1 MKIPYLK
8 KKPELKSYHNVTW
21 EDNYSWIHQKNI
33 LEVLRDK
40 TKLDPEVKNYLD
52 EENSYAN
59 YHLKDTENLQK
70 KLFDEIK
77 GRIKLDD
84 ESLPY
89 KDHTY
94 EYWSKTTAVGNYS
107 IKLRKKI
114 DTDLVEE
121 IWNGDEEKKKLET
134 EYFGVGDLEV
144 SNNDKYLGYSLDIK
158 GSEYY
163 TIFIRDIKTN
173 EIITKEISETSGGI
187 TFSLD
192 DKYVFYSKLDQ
203 NHRARKIYR
212 HEIGNFNGQDELI
225 FEEKSEAFTVSIG
238 LSSDEKYYFI
248 NTSDHNTS
256 EQYYFG
262 VDEINIKPK
271 LIIKREK
278 GIIYSVSSWDSKFFN
293 HTNKDA
299 EDFKIDVSDSLEKQN
314 WKTFI
319 PPRDEVLIGGCTFLK
334 NWIIR
339 SETSNALDKL
349 FVKNISSGV
358 EEELIF
364 SNETVYVPGI
374 SLIQKDRD
382 TDNVYLGYSSPKTPS
397 RVYSYNLSTKTKK
410 LVKEQEIPSGH
421 NPEDYIVERVDY
433 KSHDGRLVPLTITR
447 HKKTK
452 IDGSANLLLYG
463 YGSYGSS
470 MSPNFSST
478 RLSLINRDII
488 WATAHIRGG
497 MEKGMKWWKE
507 GKLINKKNTFEDY
520 IHAAKYLIDNNYS
533 SKGKIIGMGGSAG
546 GLLMGAVVNQ
556 APELF
561 LGIIMAVPFVDS
573 LTTNL
578 DHSLPLTVGE
588 FDEFGNAKDI
598 KEHFD
603 YIFSYAPYNNI
614 KKMDYPHILITTSL
628 SANTL
633 AVTPEPHENT
643 IFLLWS
649 KLNGLNF
656 STILSLAINVRSSV
670 FINSE
675 KGKQNEFL
683 IDPLLKPFLGSA
695 TFPSNLSILLASI
708 TLNSFSEIFLSIS
721 CLSFTSFLFSLA
733 L

>member
-1 MKIPYLK
+1 MKVPYLK
-8 KKPELKSYHNVTW
+8 KKPEIKSCHNIAW

-40 TKLDPEVKNYLD
+40 TKLDPEVKKYLE
-52 EENSYAN
+52 EENSYAEH
-59 YHLKDTENLQK
+59 HLKNTKNLQK

-84 ESLPY
+84 ESLPF

-94 EYWSKTTAVGNYS
+94 EYWTKTTSIGNYS

-114 DTDLVEE
+114 NTDEIEE
-121 IWNGDEEKKKLET
+121 IWNGDEEKDKLKT
-134 EYFGVGDLEV
+134 EYFGVGDLGV
-144 SNNDKYLGYSLDIK
+144 SNNDKYLGYSLDTK

-163 TIFIRDIKTN
+163 TIFIRDIITKK
-173 EIITKEISETSGGI
+173 IITKEIPETSGSI

-192 DKYVFYSKLDQ
+192 DKYIFYSKLDE

-212 HEIGNFNGQDELI
+212 HEVGNFNDEDELI

-248 NTSDHNTS
+248 ITSDHNTS
-256 EQYYFG
+256 EQYYFA
-262 VDEINIKPK
+262 VNEKKPFPK
-271 LIIKREK
+271 LIMRRDK
-278 GIIYSVSSWDSKFFN
+278 GILYSVSSWNDKFYN

-299 EDFKIDVSDSLEKQN
+299 EDFKIDICDNLENQN
-314 WKTFI
+314 WKAFV
-319 PPRDEVLIGGCTFLK
+319 PPKNEVLIGGCTFLN

-349 FVKNISSGV
+349 FVKNVSTGT

-364 SNETVYVPGI
+364 SDENIYVPGI
-374 SLIQKDRD
+374 SLTQKDRN
-382 TDNVYLGYSSPKTPS
+382 TDDVYLGYSSPKTPS
-397 RVYSYNLSTKTKK
+397 RVYAYNLTNKSKK

-421 NPEDYIVERVDY
+421 NPDNYIVERVEY
-433 KSHDGRLVPLTITR
+433 KSHDGRLIPLTITR

-463 YGSYGSS
+463 YGSYGNS
-470 MSPNFSST
+470 MSPSFSST
-478 RLSLINRDII
+478 RLSLIDRDTI

-507 GKLINKKNTFEDY
+507 GKLTNKKNTFEDY
-520 IHAAKYLIDNNYS
+520 IHAAKYLIDNKYS

-546 GLLMGAVVNQ
+546 GLLMGAAVNQ

-588 FDEFGNAKDI
+588 FDEFGNAKEN

-603 YIFSYAPYNNI
+603 YIYSYAPYNNI

-628 SANTL
+628 SDNRVL
-633 AVTPEPHENT
+633 FDEPAKFTAKLRDYKTDNN
-643 IFLLWS
+643 LL
-649 KLNGLNF
+649 
-656 STILSLAINVRSSV
+656 
-670 FINSE
+670 
-675 KGKQNEFL
+675 
-683 IDPLLKPFLGSA
+683 LLKTEMNAGHGGKSGRDGA
-695 TFPSNLSILLASI
+695 IE
-708 TLNSFSEIFLSIS
+708 EIAIDYAFALKIS
-721 CLSFTSFLFSLA
+721 KKI
-733 L
+733 

>member
-1 MKIPYLK
+1 MKIPQLPK
-8 KKPELKSYHNVTW
+8 KLEIKSCHNITW
-21 EDNYSWIHQKNI
+21 EDHYSWIHQKNI

-40 TKLDPEVKNYLD
+40 SKLDPEVKKYLD
-52 EENSYAN
+52 EENLYAEH
-59 YHLKDTENLQK
+59 HLKDTKKLQN

-94 EYWSKTTAVGNYS
+94 EYWTKTTTKGNYS

-114 DTDLVEE
+114 GTNKVEE
-121 IWNGDEEKKKLET
+121 IWNGDKEKEQLKT

-144 SNNDKYLGYSLDIK
+144 SNNDKYLGYSLDLK

-163 TIFIRDIKTN
+163 TIHIRDIETTK
-173 EIITKEISETSGGI
+173 IISKEITETSGGI

-192 DKYVFYSKLDQ
+192 DKYIFYSKLDQ

-212 HEIGNFNGQDELI
+212 HEIGNYQDEDLLI
-225 FEEKSEAFTVSIG
+225 FEEKSEAFTVGIG

-256 EQYYFG
+256 EQYYFN
-262 VDEINIKPK
+262 VDEAKPLPK
-271 LIIKREK
+271 LIMKRER
-278 GIIYSVSSWDSKFFN
+278 GVLYSVSSWDGKFYN

-299 EDFKIDVSDSLEKQN
+299 EDFKIDITNNLEKLD
-314 WKTFI
+314 WKPFI
-319 PPRDEVLIGGCTFLK
+319 LPKKEVLIGSLTFLK
-334 NWIIR
+334 SWIIR

-349 FVKNISSGV
+349 FVRNISTNI

-364 SNETVYVPGI
+364 SNEKIYVPGV
-374 SLIQKDRD
+374 SLTQRNRD
-382 TDNVYLGYSSPKTPS
+382 TDEVYLGYSSPKTPS
-397 RVYSYNLSTKTKK
+397 RVYKFNLSNKSKE

-421 NPEDYIVERVDY
+421 NSENYIVERVEF

-470 MSPNFSST
+470 MSPSFSST
-478 RLSLINRDII
+478 RLSLIDRDII

-507 GKLINKKNTFEDY
+507 GKLTNKKNTFEDY
-520 IHAAKYLIDNNYS
+520 IHAAQYLIENKFT

-556 APELF
+556 SPELF

-588 FDEFGNAKDI
+588 FDEFGNAKDN

-614 KKMDYPHILITTSL
+614 KKKDYPHMLITTSL
-628 SANTL
+628 SDNRVL
-633 AVTPEPHENT
+633 FDEPAKFTAKLREYKTDNN
-643 IFLLWS
+643 LL
-649 KLNGLNF
+649 
-656 STILSLAINVRSSV
+656 
-670 FINSE
+670 
-675 KGKQNEFL
+675 
-683 IDPLLKPFLGSA
+683 LLKTEMNAGHGGKSGRDGA
-695 TFPSNLSILLASI
+695 IE
-708 TLNSFSEIFLSIS
+708 EIAIDYAF
-721 CLSFTSFLFSLA
+721 A
-733 L
+733 LKIAKKN